1 MTWIVRL
8 GEFIKV
14 YGGSD
19 LPSQLF
25 TKVAKRRVWWCFDG
39 LIDKCV
45 ASSQDLFLSNFLDT
59 NWTSVQTELPAS
71 AFTSRPILAVVLIR
85 RSRREGITLINEVTA
100 GSDMTDRGW
109 DVAVK
114 VENIDSENKNQSRK
128 PKRGTMLFW
137 VSGFSPP
144 PPSLGVCCGICPTW
158 KHIALP
164 RTRGPCRLGIGV
176 FRAAPSVGVQESAWR
191 QIKGA
196 SLRAGVRSVGQAGSF
211 VSADDRSARRSRASC
226 LSANTAGITAGRG
239 HGNDLVSPF
248 DLLLVVGDGCMAGRN
263 ISGQII

>member
-8 GEFIKV
+8 GEFIKL

-25 TKVAKRRVWWCFDG
+25 TKVAKRRVWWCFAG

-85 RSRREGITLINEVTA
+85 RSRREGITLINELAA
-100 GSDMTDRGW
+100 GSDMTDSGW

-114 VENIDSENKNQSRK
+114 IENIDSENKNQSRK

-144 PPSLGVCCGICPTW
+144 PLTRCVLWNLPYMKAHSFAEDPGAVQAGHRGVSCRPISWCSGISLKADQRGFSPSWSPVS
-158 KHIALP
+158 
-164 RTRGPCRLGIGV
+164 RTGGLLRL
-176 FRAAPSVGVQESAWR
+176 RWRSKRQAEPSVLS
-191 QIKGA
+191 
-196 SLRAGVRSVGQAGSF
+196 VR
-211 VSADDRSARRSRASC
+211 
-226 LSANTAGITAGRG
+226 
-239 HGNDLVSPF
+239 
-248 DLLLVVGDGCMAGRN
+248 
-263 ISGQII
+263 